1 MKKALILLLLLPFIG
16 FSQTTLVRWRG
27 FQGATAP
34 TTYSTVT
41 AGAITAN
48 NVNLTVDNTTNGTYT
63 SGWAAAAT
71 MDASKYIQFTLA
83 PNSGYK
89 ITLDK
94 FNFKY
99 IADSQG
105 PNKITIQYSFSSDF
119 SNPVTL
125 INGETPVFGSETDK
139 SISFENAVVQNGK
152 TLYIRLYG
160 YNNGNIWWDGG
171 TYRFKHIDN
180 NSNYS
185 AIYGEGP
192 AITGT
197 VSSATGLTATNDNIT
212 TTETTTVSNFNILGN
227 DTASAGLT
235 INNNSLAV
243 SQPPA
248 GKGTVTVNSDKT
260 INYNPG
266 SFTGSTSFTYTI
278 ASTTGGYTATGTV
291 NVTVTPFIGPT
302 ANPDTVTLVQNS
314 STIISVLSNDTFGSS
329 NVVSSITK
337 TNPTH
342 GTVSVN
348 SNNTITYTPTVGYSG
363 ADSFTYTVK
372 DANNKQSTATV
383 NITVTPFA
391 SPTANT
397 DTATTGKNI
406 AVTIDALAN
415 DIAGSGTISTIS
427 LVSTTN
433 GSSTIDAY
441 KRVVYTPT
449 NNYIGAAVVTYTV
462 TNSNGK
468 STNGTINI
476 TVLQTVAPTATND
489 SATTAKNNAITLNV
503 LSNDVVGANA
513 SLKSIEIVAAPAN
526 GDVVINADN
535 TLTYTPVNG
544 FYGTNTFSYKIT
556 NSFNLSSTATVSI
569 SVINQPATGAL
580 CGTYTVG
587 TGGNYTTITAAVTDL
602 NLKGIQCPVTFL
614 LTNTLYANT
623 TGEAFPIQINQFTG
637 TSATNTVTFKPATGK
652 FVSIEATGD
661 YLKSVFKIVGGD
673 NIVFDG
679 SNATGGTTRNLTVIH
694 KDNQGDSERAIFWI
708 ASTTTEAGAGATNIT
723 IKYTNIKMLN
733 KNNAWAFCAGIYSGG
748 PDSINAGSTAVA
760 NNNKLTV
767 FSNDFTNVK
776 QGVYVNGNA
785 TTPTTNV
792 IVHQND
798 LGAENNSET
807 IIQPGYFNNV
817 NGFEY
822 TENSIYNLYRD
833 SSGGSLLASGI
844 CVEGNSQ
851 NGSILKND
859 IKTLT
864 KTLDE
869 GNYFGGIVL
878 NSSNA
883 TSNIL
888 VANNFIAN
896 VSGYGAGDSAKNGHG
911 IVLAQGGG
919 YKIYH
924 NTVNL
929 ITNPTNG
936 GASSALYVA
945 GSVTS
950 CDVKNNVFANNQTG
964 TGLRC
969 AIMITKEAAD
979 INNANFVF
987 NYNNLSSSNKFGYI
1001 GTNSTWYS
1009 DSNPGYITTF
1019 EAWKTTTNKE
1029 ANSTN
1034 IIPVFATATDLHL
1047 DTANAQNTG
1056 LNNTGTP
1063 LTLVTKDI
1071 DGQKRNTATP
1081 DMGADEWGVLTLP
1094 QPGSNDGIY
1103 CDSST
1108 TYSTTL
1114 WANGTHWSNGEPTA
1128 YKDVIFNGDY
1138 VKAGGTFNAC
1148 SIYVLAGANVN
1159 FTTNANVIV
1168 QHTLNI
1174 ATGATFAVESG
1185 SNLIQV
1191 ENDKNA
1197 GTAVIKRNSGLL
1209 KRLDYTMWSA
1219 PVTDARTT
1227 GYQSLATFSPFT
1239 SASRFYQFITANNI
1253 YQSITAITTTKFALG
1268 KGYLIRMPNAINGT
1282 PNNAYY
1288 QGNER
1293 ISFQGV
1299 FQGTPNNGNIKIALE
1314 YSAAPTARYNAI
1326 GNPYPSPISV
1336 KDFLTQNSD
1345 VIDATMY
1352 FWRKTNDSEQTTYS
1366 VVNLTGYTANAA
1378 PGGTSTDGN
1387 LLIADPYTI
1396 DADKGVLN
1404 TGQGFIVEAKAAKE
1418 VVFRNNMRVKNNSQ
1432 YFFKTEQDSTGTP
1445 ENVVTEGRV
1454 WLNATNTLGAFSQAI
1469 VAYNP
1474 ATTLD
1479 YDNGYDGKALAA
1491 GNISLYSV
1499 LQTQTDSLHLII
1511 QSRGSF
1517 TVNDT
1522 VAMGYTA
1529 ATAGQFDIAIDHKDG
1544 VFSTDQAIYL
1554 VDTFTGSMR
1563 NLTDGSYTFTTE
1575 AGTFNNRFKIVYAL
1589 KGELGTDTP
1598 VVDAKQLVVYR
1609 DGKQINIESPATIK
1623 TVTVFDML
1631 GKNVYTKNNI
1641 DNTTFAT
1648 DSLNVAQ
1655 QVLIIQITLYNNQVI
1670 SKKIMMN

>member
-16 FSQTTLVRWRG
+16 FSQTTLVQWKG
-27 FQGATAP
+27 TNVQPTA
-34 TTYSTVT
+34 SVLV
-41 AGAITAN
+41 ANITSANISGN
-48 NVNLTVDNTTNGTYT
+48 NVNFATQNWGNPNAFHSSAWPTSTTPDYT
-63 SGWAAAAT
+63 
-71 MDASKYIQFTLA
+71 KYIEFRISANTNYNINLSA
-83 PNSGYK
+83 LN
-89 ITLDK
+89 
-94 FNFKY
+94 FNYFVDE
-99 IADSQG
+99 ASG
-105 PNKITIQYSFSSDF
+105 PNKFEVRYSTSSAF
-119 SNPVTL
+119 TNNGTL
-125 INGETPVFGSETDK
+125 ITGSTTTTAKQAITEK
-139 SISFENAVVQNGK
+139 SINLSGITVNSGQ
-152 TLYIRLYG
+152 TLYIRLYA
-160 YNNGNIWWDGG
+160 YERTNSWDGTLFRLQHSIG
-171 TYRFKHIDN
+171 G
-180 NSNYS
+180 SV
-185 AIYGEGP
+185 GP
-192 AITGT
+192 YITGQV
-197 VSSATGLTATNDNIT
+197 VSSTGVQAIADNIT
-212 TTETTTVSNFNILGN
+212 TTEATTVSNFNILGN

-291 NVTVTPFIGPT
+291 NVTVTPFVGPT
-302 ANPDTVTLVQNS
+302 ANTDTVTLVQNS
-314 STIISVLSNDTFGSS
+314 SIAISVLSNDTFGSTI
-329 NVVSSITK
+329 VVSSLTK

-342 GTVSVN
+342 GTVTVN

-391 SPTANT
+391 SPTANP
-397 DTATTGKNI
+397 DTANTGKNI

-427 LVSTTN
+427 LVSTTH
-433 GSSTIDAY
+433 GTSTIDSY

-476 TVLQTVAPTATND
+476 TVVQTVAPTATND

-513 SLKSIEIVAAPAN
+513 TLKSIEIVTAPAN

-535 TLTYTPVNG
+535 TITYTPVNG

-569 SVINQPATGAL
+569 SVINQPSTGAL

-587 TGGNYTTITAAVTDL
+587 NGGNYATITAAVTDL
-602 NLKGIQCPVTFL
+602 NLKGVQCPVTFL
-614 LTNTLYANT
+614 LTNTLYSNA

-708 ASTTTEAGAGATNIT
+708 ASTTAAGAGATNIT

-748 PDSINAGSTAVA
+748 SDNINAASTAVA

-945 GSVTS
+945 GGVTS

-1001 GTNSTWYS
+1001 GTNSTWYN
-1009 DSNPGYITTF
+1009 DANAGYITTF

-1197 GTAVIKRNSGLL
+1197 GTAVIKRNSGFL

-1293 ISFQGV
+1293 ISFAGA

-1314 YSAAPTARYNAI
+1314 YGAAPTARYNAI
-1326 GNPYPSPISV
+1326 GNPYPSPISI
-1336 KDFLTQNSD
+1336 KDFLTQNID

-1366 VVNLTGYTANAA
+1366 VINLTGYSANQA
-1378 PGGTSTDGN
+1378 PGGTSEDGN
-1387 LLIADPYTI
+1387 LLIKDPYTI

-1404 TGQGFIVEAKAAKE
+1404 TGQGFIVEAKGAKE
-1418 VVFRNNMRVKNNSQ
+1418 VVFRNNMRVKNNSE
-1432 YFFKTEQDSTGTP
+1432 YFFKTAQDSTSTA

-1563 NLTDGSYTFTTE
+1563 NLADGSYTFTTE
-1575 AGTFNNRFKIVYAL
+1575 AGTFNNRFKVVYAL

-1609 DGKQINIESPATIK
+1609 DGKQINIEAPATIK

-1655 QVLIIQITLYNNQVI
+1655 QVLIIQITLDNNQVV